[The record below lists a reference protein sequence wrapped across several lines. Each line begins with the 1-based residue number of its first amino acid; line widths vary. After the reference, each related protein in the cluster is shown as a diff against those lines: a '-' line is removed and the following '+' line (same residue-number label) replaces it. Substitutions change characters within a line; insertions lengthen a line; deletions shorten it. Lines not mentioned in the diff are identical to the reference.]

1 MVGVIT
7 DEIHVHLDQGKLLPE
22 EQRGCRKGS
31 RETSELLYID
41 SAVVKEVK
49 SRNDN
54 LVMA

>member
-22 EQRGCRKGS
+22 EQRECRKGS
-31 RETSELLYID
+31 GKTSELLYID

-49 SRNDN
+49 SRNNN

>member
-49 SRNDN
+49 SRNNN